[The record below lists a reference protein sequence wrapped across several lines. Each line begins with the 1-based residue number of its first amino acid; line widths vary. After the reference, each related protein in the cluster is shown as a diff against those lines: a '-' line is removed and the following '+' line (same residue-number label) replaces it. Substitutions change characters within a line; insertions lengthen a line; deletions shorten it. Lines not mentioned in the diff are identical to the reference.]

1 MKLEEE
7 KKLHELREKV
17 LLENT
22 ENQARIEA
30 EKRNYMGAQE
40 KIIKDLNEKNSK
52 W

>member
-7 KKLHELREKV
+7 KKLHELRERT

-30 EKRNYMGAQE
+30 EKRNYMSLSE
-40 KIIKDLNEKNSK
+40 KTIRDLNDQRD
-52 W
+52 